1 MFKVAITFLLGV
13 CSLTVFES
21 LPHWYWIFGILP
33 MILIAIKYPR
43 SILIVSVLLGFLWAL
58 THAYLN
64 LYPALDKSL
73 EGIDLEIS
81 GQVVSIPTHYP
92 RSSRFEFSIHSAR
105 TTSNG
110 ETVTVPKKV
119 RLNWYGN
126 VPSIQLGEI
135 WQLRVR
141 LKRPWSYANPGGFD
155 YEKWLFEQVI
165 RATGY
170 VRSKGS
176 NELIYATSLLNPTY
190 YLRASLN
197 QKLERAEGKNAAV
210 IKALVLGERG
220 QMDPK
225 RWQTLTQTGTNH
237 LLAISGLHVGIV
249 SGFVFFIILFL
260 WRRSEKLCLFIAA
273 QRIAALAAI
282 FAAVF
287 YAMLA
292 GFSIPTQRAM
302 VMAAVVF
309 LSVYSMQSLRPWN
322 ILSLALLCVLI
333 LDPFSV
339 LSPGFWLSFLAVAII
354 LFSLKGKS
362 AKQAWWFSLVKIQF
376 VLAVG
381 LLPLT
386 LLFFQQASLVSPLA
400 NFFAVPW
407 VSFLVVPVTLLGS
420 LLLLISE
427 SLGNLLLQVAHLL
440 LEVFWSVLDY
450 LHALP
455 FASLQHAVP
464 TWTLIPAGFGI
475 LLLLAPRGWP
485 EKTLSVVLISPLI
498 FAKPAEISVY
508 DLKLTALD
516 VGQGLAIVLE
526 VGDRVLVYDTGPKF
540 GGSFNA
546 GEAVVIPYLRQRG
559 IREIDTLVVSHGDK
573 DHAGGL
579 QGILSNIQVDQLI
592 SSKDDYVHE
601 NLSTCSAGMEWQWDS
616 VHFQFLH
623 PPSEKNANSKLSS
636 NNSSCVL
643 LVEHSAGSILLTG
656 DIEKRIEKK
665 LLKEQANLLNI
676 DVLIAPHHGSNSSST
691 REFIQATS
699 PDYVVFATGY
709 RNSYG
714 FPDEKVVSRY
724 KEFGSHL
731 VNTAS
736 RGMITFNF
744 SDKNGL
750 QLQPGYREVRQRFWH
765 SKL

>member
-1 MFKVAITFLLGV
+1 M
-13 CSLTVFES
+13 
-21 LPHWYWIFGILP
+21 
-33 MILIAIKYPR
+33 
-43 SILIVSVLLGFLWAL
+43 
-58 THAYLN
+58 HAYLN
-64 LYPALDKSL
+64 LNPALDKSL
-73 EGIDLEIS
+73 EGIDLEVS
-81 GQVVSIPTHYP
+81 GQVVSIPTNYP

-105 TTSNG
+105 TSLNA
-110 ETVTVPKKV
+110 ELVSVPKKV

-126 VPSIQLGEI
+126 VPPIQLGEI
-135 WQLRVR
+135 WHLRMR
-141 LKRPWSYANPGGFD
+141 LKRPWGYANPGGFD
-155 YEKWLFEQVI
+155 YEKWLFEQGI

-170 VRSKGS
+170 VRNKGN
-176 NELIYATSLLNPTY
+176 NELIRTTSLLNPTY
-190 YLRASLN
+190 YLRATLN
-197 QKLERAEGKNAAV
+197 QKLEQAKGKYAAV

-220 QMDPK
+220 QMDSK
-225 RWQTLTQTGTNH
+225 SWQTLTQTGTNH

-249 SGFVFFIILFL
+249 SGFVFFITLFL
-260 WRRSEKLCLFIAA
+260 WKSSERLCLFIAA
-273 QRIAALAAI
+273 QRVAALAAI

-302 VMAAVVF
+302 VMATVVF

-362 AKQAWWFSLVKIQF
+362 TKQAWWFSLVKMQF

-400 NFFAVPW
+400 NLFAVPW

-427 SLGNLLLQVAHLL
+427 SLGNWILQAAHLL
-440 LEVFWSVLDY
+440 LEVFWTVLDY

-455 FASLQHAVP
+455 FASWHHAVP
-464 TWTLIPAGFGI
+464 TWALIPAVFGI

-485 EKTLSVVLISPLI
+485 AKALSVVLISPLV
-498 FAKPAEISVY
+498 FAKPAEISAN

-526 VGDRVLVYDTGPKF
+526 VGGQVLVYDTGPKF
-540 GGSFNA
+540 SSSFNA
-546 GEAVVIPYLRQRG
+546 GEAVVVPYLRQQG
-559 IREIDTLVVSHGDK
+559 ISKIDTLVVSHGDK

-579 QGILSNIQVDQLI
+579 QGILSNIRVDHLI

-601 NLSTCSAGMEWQWDS
+601 SLNICKAGMEWQWNS

-623 PPSEKNANSKLSS
+623 PPAKNKENRKLSS

-643 LVEHSAGSILLTG
+643 LVEHPAGNILL
-656 DIEKRIEKK
+656 
-665 LLKEQANLLNI
+665 
-676 DVLIAPHHGSNSSST
+676 H
-691 REFIQATS
+691 
-699 PDYVVFATGY
+699 
-709 RNSYG
+709 
-714 FPDEKVVSRY
+714 
-724 KEFGSHL
+724 
-731 VNTAS
+731 
-736 RGMITFNF
+736 
-744 SDKNGL
+744 
-750 QLQPGYREVRQRFWH
+750 W
-765 SKL
+765 